1 MSTPQSK
8 DAARTPPPLK
18 QRPRPWVEAGF
29 SPSAP
34 RRFSTVNFTFVDFEG
49 ESFAV
54 TGTEGETVLEAAL
67 AADIEVEAARV
78 LPRPSARA
86 RAARRTR
93 RAGRRKRPAP
103 RRCGGEL
110 ACSTCHVILE
120 QGLFDSLDEPDEE
133 EVDMLDLAWGLE
145 DTSRLCC
152 QLKVGPHLEGAVF
165 TLPED
170 PY

>member
-1 MSTPQSK
+1 MILEKSSSSRFLPLRAWNTTTGAFDVPML
-8 DAARTPPPLK
+8 AARCLARRALASART
-18 QRPRPWVEAGF
+18 AGAAARAA
-29 SPSAP
+29 PHAP
-34 RRFSTVNFTFVDFEG
+34 RRLSTVNLTFVDFEG

-67 AADIEVEAARV
+67 AADIEIEAA
-78 LPRPSARA
+78 
-86 RAARRTR
+86 
-93 RAGRRKRPAP
+93 
-103 RRCGGEL
+103 CGGEL

>member
-1 MSTPQSK
+1 MRRGGH
-8 DAARTPPPLK
+8 AAIPPARRRRTGRL
-18 QRPRPWVEAGF
+18 
-29 SPSAP
+29 S
-34 RRFSTVNFTFVDFEG
+34 
-49 ESFAV
+49 
-54 TGTEGETVLEAAL
+54 
-67 AADIEVEAARV
+67 ARV
-78 LPRPSARA
+78 SAHGQDLPSVGNLHELQ
-86 RAARRTR
+86 RRVR
-93 RAGRRKRPAP
+93 GPPRRPAP